1 MGLDFQYV
9 PGQTSL
15 SEEEKEGLK
24 IKSVT
29 THRELNEL
37 EQLNIEAAVQW
48 TIQKRINPDTVLT
61 EKFIRDLHKRM
72 YGDVWKWASNFRKSE
87 KNIGVQ

>member
-48 TIQKRINPDTVLT
+48 TIQKQINPDKVSTK
-61 EKFIRDLHKRM
+61 KFIRDLHKRM
-72 YGDVWKWASNFRKSE
+72 YGDVWKWAGNFRKSE
-87 KNIGVQ
+87 KNIGV